1 MQAPPSPCINVCR
14 MDPHSGLCVGCQRT
28 LDEIAAWGSAS
39 AERKTLI
46 LQEVDRRR
54 RQAAHQEGQA

>member
-1 MQAPPSPCINVCR
+1 
-14 MDPHSGLCVGCQRT
+14 MDPQSGLCVGCQRT

-46 LQEVDRRR
+46 LQEVERR
-54 RQAAHQEGQA
+54 RQEAAHRQGES